1 MCFFARA
8 DRFVIY
14 LAGVG
19 SLFVVGGCFC
29 ASKDFLL
36 LCRMYCIYLRTKSEM
51 RVLPINNRLSI
62 CLQYQEFT
70 KSVRAIPTCIVEM
83 IRYCIHLQN
92 LVQTINY
99 LKH

>member
-19 SLFVVGGCFC
+19 SLFFVVGGCFC

-36 LCRMYCIYLRTKSEM
+36 LCRMYCINLRTK
-51 RVLPINNRLSI
+51 I
-62 CLQYQEFT
+62 
-70 KSVRAIPTCIVEM
+70 
-83 IRYCIHLQN
+83 
-92 LVQTINY
+92 
-99 LKH
+99 

>member
-36 LCRMYCIYLRTKSEM
+36 LCRMYCIYLRTKSKM
-51 RVLPINNRLSI
+51 RVPIK
-62 CLQYQEFT
+62 Q
-70 KSVRAIPTCIVEM
+70 
-83 IRYCIHLQN
+83 
-92 LVQTINY
+92 
-99 LKH
+99 